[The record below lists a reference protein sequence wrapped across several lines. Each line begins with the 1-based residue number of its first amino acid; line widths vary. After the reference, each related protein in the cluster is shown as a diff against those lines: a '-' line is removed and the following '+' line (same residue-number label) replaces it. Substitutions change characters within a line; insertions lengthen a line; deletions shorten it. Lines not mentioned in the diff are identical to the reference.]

1 MDQPGSSQPSNFKR
15 KLVEEANEPVS
26 RPSKKARGPDNMSE
40 QGVEHRSHWPE
51 YFEEVKQL
59 ATSIETFLIPYSFSR
74 RARTISTGH
83 RSLTTTNKTFKAL
96 NTVLAF
102 CSSRKHLATTFSV
115 IRKSAESLL
124 KRPID
129 LKDVAEVKA
138 VIPDLLRFG
147 YIPADQVRLNSSE
160 DQQGKKRASS
170 PTYALPSAS
179 IVDDED
185 HVLVF
190 EFIESTKKYKSAE
203 PENSYSVPPSMT
215 AAQLKKLIEERNIRF
230 IQAVN
235 ELIEACPRDGADGP
249 VELVKQAARYHIPVK
264 AKGDV
269 QQSLVMK
276 NSERPPMTEIIE
288 ELRRED
294 WYRDQIVEHRSL
306 PRKVPLIGELA
317 VPLPENVVEALQKSR
332 GISKLYKHQAD
343 AINAVKDG
351 KHVIVCTATASGKSV
366 IYQVPALLFLEED
379 NDSTAIYIYPTKAL
393 AQDQRLALD
402 QLVHACPGLEDIKV
416 STYDGDTPKEKRP
429 QIRESASVIFT
440 NFVL

>member
-1 MDQPGSSQPSNFKR
+1 
-15 KLVEEANEPVS
+15 
-26 RPSKKARGPDNMSE
+26 
-40 QGVEHRSHWPE
+40 
-51 YFEEVKQL
+51 
-59 ATSIETFLIPYSFSR
+59 
-74 RARTISTGH
+74 
-83 RSLTTTNKTFKAL
+83 AL

-249 VELVKQAARYHIPVK
+249 VELVKQAARDHIPVK

-276 NSERPPMTEIIE
+276 NAERPPMTEIIE

-306 PRKVPLIGELA
+306 PRKDPLIGELA
-317 VPLPENVVEALQKSR
+317 VPLPENVVEGLHKSR

-440 NFVL
+440 NFDMLHASILPQEDKWRR